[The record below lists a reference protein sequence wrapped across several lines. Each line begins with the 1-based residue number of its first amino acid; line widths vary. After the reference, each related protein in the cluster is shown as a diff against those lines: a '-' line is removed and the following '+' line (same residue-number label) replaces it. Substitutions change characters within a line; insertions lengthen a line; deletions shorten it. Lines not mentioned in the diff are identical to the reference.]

1 MQESTHDGSGTRP
14 GADAT
19 DGIRVG
25 KELDRGQGHDELA
38 VYRRWERV
46 LARRAAAIEREH
58 DRSEAF
64 AEAAP
69 ALAGDHR
76 LTYR

>member
-1 MQESTHDGSGTRP
+1 MGVELDRVLMRQM
-14 GADAT
+14 A
-19 DGIRVG
+19 IRVG
-25 KELDRGQGHDELA
+25 QFYFGLDEYE
-38 VYRRWERV
+38 VYRRWEKV
-46 LARRAAAIEREH
+46 LVRRAAAIEREH
-58 DRSEAF
+58 DRSAAF